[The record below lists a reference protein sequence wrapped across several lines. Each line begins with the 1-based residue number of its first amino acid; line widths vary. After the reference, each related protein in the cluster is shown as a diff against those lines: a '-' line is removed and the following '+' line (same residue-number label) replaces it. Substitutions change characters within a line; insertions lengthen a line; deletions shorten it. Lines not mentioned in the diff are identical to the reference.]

1 MKELTSALH
10 RICIAQNENVL
21 VNMVYTEI
29 GGNDHEVFGAFSGQG
44 AGGGLFFQD
53 SDGNI
58 TVSDDPDD
66 FSTSVDED
74 TTKAIFLELEK
85 LRAEMERLDERGNL
99 IGFSQCGLAF
109 LSESEANNGYIEA
122 YSADASED
130 FIYDL
135 QEEWNLNFF
144 KD

>member
-1 MKELTSALH
+1 MKEITSALH

-29 GGNDHEVFGAFSGQG
+29 GGNDYEVFGAFSGQG

-74 TTKAIFLELEK
+74 TTKAIFFELEK

-99 IGFSQCGLAF
+99 IGFSHCGLAF

-122 YSADASED
+122 YSEDASED

>member
-1 MKELTSALH
+1 MKEITSALH

-29 GGNDHEVFGAFSGQG
+29 GGNDYEVFGAFSGQG

-66 FSTSVDED
+66 FSTSFDED

-99 IGFSQCGLAF
+99 IGFSHCGLAF

-122 YSADASED
+122 YSEDASED

>member
-1 MKELTSALH
+1 MKELTSVLH

-29 GGNDHEVFGAFSGQG
+29 GDNDHEVFGAFSGQG